1 MVAAEPTPVFDSESN
16 PGAISSRQ
24 PRSLSVVMEG
34 VGRELTRL
42 RRLFENRIHD
52 SPFLDMEAAARF
64 LGISVDSVEYYAKRR
79 RLLPYHVVA
88 RKLVFHR
95 DDLIKFMQ
103 RNRRPGVDG

>member
-1 MVAAEPTPVFDSESN
+1 MNAEPTPVFERDSGSD
-16 PGAISSRQ
+16 ATRRRQ
-24 PRSLSVVMEG
+24 LRPLTVLIDG
-34 VGRELTRL
+34 VGRELAHL
-42 RRLFENRIHD
+42 RQLFEKRIND

-95 DDLIKFMQ
+95 DDLVKFMQ